1 MSGSKMGRMMRQ
13 VRSTA
18 QKLIVPFG
26 RIATSTYL
34 RANIKNVADSEAR
47 EIRVITPFGVSSC
60 PLPELFAQIIF
71 NDHINNTCPG
81 IWNDKAPEAKPGET
95 ILYNKDNKVQIK
107 LSKENSLKMW
117 NQVGSIEIKADGT
130 IIIKNGGGTITMSS
144 GGAISMNCSTFT
156 VNSSGAVKING
167 STIDLN

>member
-13 VRSTA
+13 VHSTV

-130 IIIKNGGGTITMSS
+130 IL
-144 GGAISMNCSTFT
+144 MNCSTFT